1 MKASFAHAVIV
12 IFHKCIIRLK
22 THTSE
27 NGRVLHL
34 RLGFYWTFNNIY
46 NAVEKDADSGGGV
59 EGCVCVWGGVI
70 SFPLHP
76 HRGAGSQTSA
86 KHKSLFDLENSPLS
100 RASPAHE
107 VSQYGMSALL
117 CR

>member
-12 IFHKCIIRLK
+12 IFHKSIITLK

-27 NGRVLHL
+27 NGHVLHL

-46 NAVEKDADSGGGV
+46 NAVEKDADSGGGA
-59 EGCVCVWGGVI
+59 EGVGGVI

-117 CR
+117 CC